1 MDVSQQIKN
10 LKNKNTFWD
19 DIKKIIPPFYED
31 WQIKQWQIEAEEQFE
46 IIEKTS
52 LLNQQGDKKK

>member
-1 MDVSQQIKN
+1 MNISVSQQIKN

-19 DIKKIIPPFYED
+19 DVNKIIPPFYED

-52 LLNQQGDKKK
+52 LLNQ